1 MVFIRARAARA
12 VPDACSECG
21 GKMPKTYMPMEEW
34 GIRGP
39 LCGSCYSKLLA
50 RHYPGDHVRV
60 NSD

>member
-1 MVFIRARAARA
+1 M
-12 VPDACSECG
+12 PDTCSECG